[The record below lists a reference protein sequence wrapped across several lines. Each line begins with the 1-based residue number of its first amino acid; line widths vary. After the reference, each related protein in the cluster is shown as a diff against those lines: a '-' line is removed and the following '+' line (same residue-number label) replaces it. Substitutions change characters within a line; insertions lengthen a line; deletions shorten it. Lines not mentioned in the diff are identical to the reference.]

1 MHKKMRIKGELLLR
15 EIAGEF
21 VLVPVGETALRIKGM
36 ICLSESGALIWKRL
50 QTGATREELLQ
61 KLQDNYEID
70 ADTAKSDLESFL
82 QSMTALDLL
91 QETDYE

>member
-36 ICLSESGALIWKRL
+36 ICLSESGALLWKQL
-50 QTGATREELLQ
+50 QTGANREELLQ

>member
-21 VLVPVGETALRIKGM
+21 VLVPVGETALHINGM
-36 ICLSESGALIWKRL
+36 ICLSESGALLWKQL
-50 QTGATREELLQ
+50 LTGASWEELLQ
-61 KLQDNYEID
+61 KLQENYEID
-70 ADTAKSDLESFL
+70 ADTAKSDLDNFL

-91 QETDYE
+91 QEINYE